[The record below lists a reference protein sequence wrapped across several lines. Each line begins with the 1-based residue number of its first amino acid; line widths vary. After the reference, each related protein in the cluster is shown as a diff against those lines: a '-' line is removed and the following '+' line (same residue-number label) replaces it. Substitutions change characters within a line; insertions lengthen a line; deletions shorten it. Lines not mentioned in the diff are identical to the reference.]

1 MKQHRPRRFNP
12 YMAYG
17 FRRPY
22 TPPYFF
28 SPYGYGYVAPHI
40 SICIWCEHSFAWC
53 FYFYFTY
60 IKYPAG
66 RFLGL
71 GGQIVTCRTT
81 RSIIWNGLKY
91 EDGASWSNNFFIW
104 ALTLSSF
111 SIIYSA
117 MDCPFVLVLGCLN
130 FYFSC
135 LVIGR
140 WLTIAIEY
148 YIMLVIFLSVF

>member
-22 TPPYFF
+22 TPPYFY
-28 SPYGYGYVAPHI
+28 SPYGYGYVAPLI
-40 SICIWCEHSFAWC
+40 PICTCCELWFWLMFYVLI
-53 FYFYFTY
+53 FYFIF

-71 GGQIVTCRTT
+71 EGQIVTCRTT
-81 RSIIWNGLKY
+81 RSFIRNVLKY
-91 EDGASWSNNFFIW
+91 EDGASWGNNFYFFIW

-111 SIIYSA
+111 SIICSA
-117 MDCPFVLVLGCLN
+117 IECPFVLV
-130 FYFSC
+130 
-135 LVIGR
+135 
-140 WLTIAIEY
+140 
-148 YIMLVIFLSVF
+148 